1 MVFKK
6 SDLTYLKNLTSKRD
20 RNKEDIKKVID
31 LYEQRKIPRKDTAE
45 LLILKLQSVGKKK
58 NKDALEK
65 LESYQKKEPITGS
78 LKKTE
83 DEAIRVRI
91 VGKRKAEAVE
101 KIKQKFRD
109 FKEPKIKY
117 KNLDKA
123 LTHVEFSL
131 DHLKTEE
138 IKIFMTKITPKI
150 KSELN
155 KILIIKS
162 NVKVGLGVNAT
173 FMKHYPIYE
182 ENKITVKTKNVA
194 VYSKD
199 TADSITDKL
208 VDDVIELF
216 DNIVHKGTG
225 WVKKNTLCLY

>member
-6 SDLTYLKNLTSKRD
+6 SDITYLKNLTSKRD
-20 RNKEDIKKVID
+20 RNKEEIQRVID

-65 LESYQKKEPITGS
+65 LEWYQKKEPITGS

-101 KIKQKFRD
+101 KIKQKIREV
-109 FKEPKIKY
+109 KEHRIQY

-123 LTHVEFSL
+123 VTHVEFRVDYLKLSFYLLISYADLCITTSL
-131 DHLKTEE
+131 FNQNNVL
-138 IKIFMTKITPKI
+138 
-150 KSELN
+150 LN
-155 KILIIKS
+155 
-162 NVKVGLGVNAT
+162 
-173 FMKHYPIYE
+173 
-182 ENKITVKTKNVA
+182 
-194 VYSKD
+194 
-199 TADSITDKL
+199 
-208 VDDVIELF
+208 
-216 DNIVHKGTG
+216 
-225 WVKKNTLCLY
+225 